1 MQTASFCIKKFI
13 TEGKIMLSAQ
23 DIEKFEKI
31 IGYTFKDESLLIQ
44 AFTHSSFVNEQKI
57 NKKQHYERLE
67 FLGDAVL
74 EMISS
79 AYLFEKYPDKKE
91 GELSKIRASLVC
103 EPALAFD
110 AEQLDIRYYIQLGK
124 GEEATGGRNKESIIA
139 DIMEAV
145 IGALFLD
152 GGIEE
157 SKKFIDKYVLTN
169 ADSMEMFSD
178 SKSILQELVQGE
190 GLGQIHYEICG
201 ESGPEHDKIF
211 EVCVFVGD
219 KNYGEGAGRT
229 KKAAEQK
236 AAYQALLALKK

>member
-1 MQTASFCIKKFI
+1 
-13 TEGKIMLSAQ
+13 MLNEQ
-23 DIEKFEKI
+23 DISKFEQL
-31 IGYTFKDESLLIQ
+31 IGYTFKNKDLIIQ

-57 NKKQHYERLE
+57 NKKPDYERLE

-79 AYLFEKYPDKKE
+79 AFLFKKYPDKKE
-91 GELSKIRASLVC
+91 GEMSKIRASLVC

-110 AEQLDIRYYIQLGK
+110 SEQLELKNYIQLGK
-124 GEEATGGRNKESIIA
+124 GEEATGGRNKDSIIS
-139 DIMEAV
+139 DVMEAV

-152 GGIEE
+152 GGIDEA
-157 SKKFIDKYVLTN
+157 KKFIDNYVLTN
-169 ADSMEMFSD
+169 ADSMQMFSD

-190 GLGQIHYEICG
+190 SLGEIRYEICG

-211 EVCVFVGD
+211 EVRVYVGD
-219 KNYGEGAGRT
+219 KNLGEGTGKT

-236 AAYQALLALKK
+236 AAYQALLVLKN

>member
-1 MQTASFCIKKFI
+1 
-13 TEGKIMLSAQ
+13 MLSES
-23 DIEKFEKI
+23 DISKFENT
-31 IGYTFKDESLLIQ
+31 IGYTFKDKSLLIQ

-57 NKKQHYERLE
+57 NKKPDYERLE

-74 EMISS
+74 EMLSS
-79 AYLFEKYPDKKE
+79 EYLFKKYPEKKE
-91 GELSKIRASLVC
+91 GEMSKIRASLVC

-110 AEQLDIRYYIQLGK
+110 AEKLDIRHYMQLGK

-139 DIMEAV
+139 DMVEAV

-157 SKKFIDKYVLTN
+157 SKRFIYSYVLTN
-169 ADSMEMFSD
+169 EESMQMFSD
-178 SKSILQELVQGE
+178 SKSILQEIVQGQN
-190 GLGQIHYEICG
+190 LGQIRYEICG

-211 EVCVFVGD
+211 DVRVFVGD
-219 KNYGEGAGRT
+219 KNFGEGSGKT

-236 AAYQALLALKK
+236 AAYKAILELKKSK